1 MVIGP
6 VPLLIMVKASSM
18 GLGFDRK
25 SSETFEHI
33 GSDGVTGVDVGVTGV
48 NVNVGVTGV
57 LVRVTGAKVFVGGLV
72 FVGPGVFVF
81 VAVTMAVGLGE
92 EVEEGSTNSVLVAGM
107 VAEGVNVRDGVSVSV
122 GVDVIW
128 PCICPCASLSETGM
142 IASCEQ

>member
-1 MVIGP
+1 MMVIGP

-18 GLGFDRK
+18 GLGFDKK

-72 FVGPGVFVF
+72 FVGPGVLVL
-81 VAVTMAVGLGE
+81 VGVTMVVGFGE
-92 EVEEGSTNSVLVAGM
+92 EVPEGSINNVLVAGM
-107 VAEGVNVRDGVSVSV
+107 VADGINVRDGMSVNV
-122 GVDVIW
+122 GVDVI
-128 PCICPCASLSETGM
+128 
-142 IASCEQ
+142 